1 MLKYSDMLVLSQ
13 SGTNHKKSDGSG
25 GRGGVCGKR
34 VGEVWLAR
42 IFSCLYENFISI
54 IIFLVQPLVGFCGEN
69 LLHTFSILN

>member
-13 SGTNHKKSDGSG
+13 SGTNHKKSDGGG

-34 VGEVWLAR
+34 VGEVWQAR

-54 IIFLVQPLVGFCGEN
+54 INFLVQPLVGF
-69 LLHTFSILN
+69 

>member
-13 SGTNHKKSDGSG
+13 SGTNHKKSDGGG

-54 IIFLVQPLVGFCGEN
+54 INFLVQPLVGLGGEN